1 MSASPENHIRRSI
14 LDVTR
19 HLLVQNGI
27 TNLSM
32 RMISRRVGCS
42 VGTIYF
48 HFKSKDSLVHT
59 LIEEGF
65 EILIAIME
73 QTASRTSDPFQRLQ
87 ALCKTYLH
95 FGLNNP
101 EYYEIMFMLKP
112 ERMKRYPAEK
122 YRRARHTLV
131 LIAEALE
138 ECTREKLLMV
148 EDPYQAAHML
158 WAFMHG
164 LVSLLQAK
172 RIDAR
177 LDQQALI
184 DAAIE
189 KITDMFRTDNGNG

>member
-1 MSASPENHIRRSI
+1 MAASSENHIRRSI

-48 HFKSKDSLVHT
+48 HFKSKDALVHT

-65 EILIAIME
+65 ELLIAIME
-73 QTASRTSDPFQRLQ
+73 QTASRTTNPLQRLK
-87 ALCKTYLH
+87 ALCETYIQ
-95 FGLNNP
+95 FAMKNP

-112 ERMKRYPAEK
+112 ERMERYPAEK
-122 YRRARHTLV
+122 YRRARHTLI

-138 ECTREKLLMV
+138 ESTRRKLLLV
-148 EDPYQAAHML
+148 KDPYQAAHLL

-164 LVSLLQAK
+164 LVSLLQA
-172 RIDAR
+172 RRMDAR

-189 KITDMFRTDNGNG
+189 KITVMFRADNENG